1 MRAERLRELRVSQGI
16 SQEHLANVL
25 GVKQQTIGKWEKSIT
40 VPRLPML
47 QKIASYFNV
56 STDYLTGISDIPKFE
71 PKQVTVNF
79 DTELII
85 TAEEESL
92 IKAYRTASD
101 RDKNLVDTI
110 LKPKDTD
117 AAKKEVS

>member
-1 MRAERLRELRVSQGI
+1 MRAERLRELRISRGI

-40 VPRLPML
+40 IPRLPML
-47 QKIASYFNV
+47 QKIAEYFSV
-56 STDYLTGISDIPKFE
+56 STDYLTGTSDRPQIE

-79 DTELII
+79 DLELVI
-85 TAEEESL
+85 TNEEKSL
-92 IKAYRTASD
+92 IEAYRAASD

-117 AAKKEVS
+117 AANKEVS

>member
-1 MRAERLRELRVSQGI
+1 MKAERLRELRISQGI
-16 SQEHLANVL
+16 SQEHLASIL
-25 GVKQQTIGKWEKSIT
+25 GVKQQTIGKWENSIT

-71 PKQVTVNF
+71 PKRVTVDF
-79 DTELII
+79 DTEIII
-85 TAEEESL
+85 TAEEQSL

-110 LKPKDTD
+110 LKPKDSDVTN
-117 AAKKEVS
+117 KEVS